1 MTRARPHWA
10 VILFGVVILA
20 CLVVMVFGAG
30 ISGYDHR
37 SMNLGERLAP
47 PLTAG
52 HLLGADEFGRDVL
65 ARVLVG
71 LRWSVSIAFLSTL
84 IAFTIG
90 ASLGLAAARRQSWL
104 SVVLRQVTTFTQAFP
119 AFVLAVTVIALVG
132 DDGFWAVVLT
142 LGLVTWPV
150 FARVAYAEGR
160 ALFQRE
166 YVLAAEMM
174 AMSRTRLYLRHV
186 LPGLLP
192 SLSVL
197 VVFHFAD
204 MIIAESALSFL
215 GIGAPLGAATW
226 GAMLSDSRNYLYEAP
241 WLLLAP
247 AGAIILIIIS
257 AQLFGRR
264 LRETSQ

>member
-1 MTRARPHWA
+1 MSRPHWT
-10 VILFGVVILA
+10 VILFAAVIVLCLA
-20 CLVVMVFGAG
+20 VMAFGDG
-30 ISGYDHR
+30 LSGYDHQA
-37 SMNLGERLAP
+37 MNLYQKLAP

-65 ARVLVG
+65 ARILVG
-71 LRWSVSIAFLSTL
+71 LRWSVSIATLATL

-90 ASLGLAAARRQSWL
+90 TGLGLAAARGRSWL
-104 SVVLRQVTTFTQAFP
+104 STAMRLVTTFTQAFP

-150 FARVAYAEGR
+150 FARVAYAEGQV
-160 ALFQRE
+160 LFQKE
-166 YVLAAEMM
+166 YVLAAQMM
-174 AMSRTRLYLRHV
+174 AMPRWRLYLRHV
-186 LPGLLP
+186 LPGLIP

-226 GAMLSDSRNYLYEAP
+226 GAMLSDSRSYMFEAP

-247 AGAIILIIIS
+247 ACAIIVIIIS

-264 LRETSQ
+264 LREVAQ